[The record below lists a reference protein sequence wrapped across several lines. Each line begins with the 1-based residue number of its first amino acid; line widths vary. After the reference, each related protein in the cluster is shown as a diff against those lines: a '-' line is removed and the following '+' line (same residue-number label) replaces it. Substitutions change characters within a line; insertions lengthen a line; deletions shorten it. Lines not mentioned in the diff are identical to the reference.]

1 MGFTVRPFFIVTQ
14 KKQIQMKAKK
24 KTYGVQGYMEWQ
36 ALIRCGKATLTVH
49 FSGGSLTGYG
59 VTPAEFTTE
68 NPMTQAIIE
77 NSDYFKKGKIFLM
90 REVEGTGKFKEFVK
104 GQHAN
109 EGNHKGGQE
118 ATASAISETALN
130 PNGAPKTATPA
141 SDATDTV
148 AETKE
153 GTSVTL
159 ADEDENHS
167 DEDEGVEEG
176 IDPSDGTVTE
186 DGKRIVEVTDIDDAR
201 DFLVDEFQI
210 ARSTLRSNVS
220 VFRAAEE
227 HNIVFNGIE

>member
-1 MGFTVRPFFIVTQ
+1 
-14 KKQIQMKAKK
+14 MKAKK

-36 ALIRCGKATLTVH
+36 ALIRCGKATVTVH

-109 EGNHKGGQE
+109 EGNHKGGQA
-118 ATASAISETALN
+118 ATASAIADTALN
-130 PNGAPKTATPA
+130 PDVSPKTEIPA
-141 SDATDTV
+141 ADATGTV
-148 AETKE
+148 AETE
-153 GTSVTL
+153 EEASGTV
-159 ADEDENHS
+159 AEEDENPS
-167 DEDEGVEEG
+167 DEGECVDAGT
-176 IDPSDGTVTE
+176 DPTDGTVTD

-201 DFLVDEFQI
+201 DYLVEEFQI
-210 ARSTLRSNVS
+210 ARSSLRSNVS

>member
-1 MGFTVRPFFIVTQ
+1 
-14 KKQIQMKAKK
+14 MKAKK
-24 KTYGVQGYMEWQ
+24 KTYGVHGYMEWQ

-109 EGNHKGGQE
+109 DGNHKGGQA
-118 ATASAISETALN
+118 ATASAISETDLN
-130 PNGAPKTATPA
+130 HNGAPKTATPA
-141 SDATDTV
+141 SDATATV

-153 GTSVTL
+153 GTSVTV

-167 DEDEGVEEG
+167 DEDEDVEAG
-176 IDPSDGTVTE
+176 IDPADGTVTE

>member
-1 MGFTVRPFFIVTQ
+1 
-14 KKQIQMKAKK
+14 MKAKK

-36 ALIRCGKATLTVH
+36 VLIRCGKATVIVH

-90 REVEGTGKFKEFVK
+90 REIEGTGKFKEFVK
-104 GQHAN
+104 CQHAN
-109 EGNHKGGQE
+109 EGNHKGGQA
-118 ATASAISETALN
+118 ATASAIAETALN
-130 PNGAPKTATPA
+130 PNGAPKTETPA
-141 SDATDTV
+141 SDAS
-148 AETKE
+148 
-153 GTSVTL
+153 GTA
-159 ADEDENHS
+159 ADEDENPS
-167 DEDEGVEEG
+167 DEGESVEAG
-176 IDPSDGTVTE
+176 IDPADGTVTE

-201 DFLVDEFQI
+201 DYLVDEFQI

-220 VFRAAEE
+220 VYRAAEE